1 MSFTEEQDSWFAIV
15 RDEVTHRNTEVI
27 SFSEAQDELLP
38 TPADRELYGLWS
50 RSEFATSLQ
59 KILSFSRE
67 FFVDFVENHN
77 FFSYRH
83 KDQDLFSKW
92 SSQIRNSAPEWIPLG
107 WTDDRLYRLEP
118 AIDELPDPW
127 NELPEGRYNQDHAV
141 SHTLGLVGAKLTHAQ
156 TPSKSTD
163 APESNEQQQV
173 MFLQLGNV
181 RFHEIYGASDR
192 NPSDDSKIHD
202 DGYWISSGFALVA
215 RIAPSGRKDS
225 LWLVFNTFPN
235 FDDEDCS
242 PHKIEATSPE
252 WGMMRGSSYK
262 PFSCAKISGPS
273 MFTGRD
279 WTTPF
284 GWEDEIET
292 PIKLVPLVRLP
303 AASSLTFPATR
314 SFTPE
319 QESQFATV
327 KARLDEEKKDS
338 CTHAALETVLPAQQD
353 QCLFYHWIQQQAD
366 ERWQSVKTALSKLSV
381 PDARNEICKILP
393 DHSERLSYLDWA
405 GFRLSQLMEQDLFI
419 RILEQLNF
427 FSTQREDMI
436 EYGRWMARYKY
447 GNHGRPRIPLGSD
460 DEAFFHLQPSFHEIC
475 SDEHYR
481 VNLDAF
487 SRAYEDNF
495 WHSSASV
502 KGANDGFLEVH
513 PSVQETAQ
521 ISKKNRK
528 WWSTFPSRPNNDDW
542 EAFVAWVDT
551 GLVVVARLAPSGKAE
566 SLWLVHNKFPLVE
579 NGMTRRE
586 AEQVPRQNRRP
597 PKPRKTFSFA
607 RLGGPALL
615 TGRDLDTLFKLED
628 AVDGPIEVTAF
639 SKRILTVDGWK
650 G

>member
-366 ERWQSVKTALSKLSV
+366 ERWQSVKTALSKLSI

-447 GNHGRPRIPLGSD
+447 GNHGRPRIPIGSD

-502 KGANDGFLEVH
+502 RGANDGFLEVH
-513 PSVQETAQ
+513 PTVQSESSSTQPLTAQ
-521 ISKKNRK
+521 GGFMFHQLGRLHRYRKKIVNGGLLSRLVLTTTIGRHSSHG
-528 WWSTFPSRPNNDDW
+528 STQGLLLLPGSHLRARQK
-542 EAFVAWVDT
+542 AF
-551 GLVVVARLAPSGKAE
+551 GLS
-566 SLWLVHNKFPLVE
+566 
-579 NGMTRRE
+579 T
-586 AEQVPRQNRRP
+586 
-597 PKPRKTFSFA
+597 TSF
-607 RLGGPALL
+607 R
-615 TGRDLDTLFKLED
+615 
-628 AVDGPIEVTAF
+628 
-639 SKRILTVDGWK
+639 SWK
-650 G
+650 ME